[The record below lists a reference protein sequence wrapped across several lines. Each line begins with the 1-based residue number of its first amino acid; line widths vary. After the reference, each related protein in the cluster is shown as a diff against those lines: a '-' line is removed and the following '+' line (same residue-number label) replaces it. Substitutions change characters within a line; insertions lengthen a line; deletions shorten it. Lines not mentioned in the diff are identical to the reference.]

1 MFSVRLHGRGGQGI
15 VTTAELLAVAVFD
28 EDAYAQAFPTFGSE
42 RTGAPV
48 AAYCRIDERPIRSH
62 EPITSPDALIVADPS
77 LFAQVDVLAGLRS
90 DGYLV
95 INASDAAALSGA
107 PAALSG
113 APTQV
118 CLVPATEIARRHIGR
133 PVPGAPLL
141 GAFAAV
147 TGRVGLAALV
157 RAIEE
162 RFPSKVAEANA
173 AAARE
178 AYQMIRATWT
188 EPTHA

>member
-28 EDAYAQAFPTFGSE
+28 EGAHAQAFPTFGSE

-48 AAYCRIDERPIRSH
+48 AAYCRIDDRPIRSH
-62 EPITSPDALIVADPS
+62 EPISSPDALIVADSS
-77 LFAQVDVLAGLRS
+77 LFAQVDVLAGLRP

-95 INASDAAALSGA
+95 INASGVPAMLAGLSDTSA
-107 PAALSG
+107 R
-113 APTQV
+113 V
-118 CLVPATEIARRHIGR
+118 CIVPATEIAQRHVGR

-147 TGRVGLAALV
+147 TGRVGLPALV
-157 RAIEE
+157 EAIEE
-162 RFPSKVAEANA
+162 RFPSKVADANA
-173 AAARE
+173 QAARE
-178 AYQMIRATWT
+178 AYETIRATWT
-188 EPTHA
+188 EQAHA

>member
-62 EPITSPDALIVADPS
+62 EPITSPDALIVADLS

-95 INASDAAALSGA
+95 INASDA

-113 APTQV
+113 APTKV

>member
-28 EDAYAQAFPTFGSE
+28 EGLYAQAFPTFGSE

-48 AAYCRIDERPIRSH
+48 AAYCRVDERPIRSH

-90 DGYLV
+90 DGYVV
-95 INASDAAALSGA
+95 INASDAQAALAG
-107 PAALSG
+107 LSG
-113 APTQV
+113 TPTRV
-118 CLVPATEIARRHIGR
+118 CPVPATQIARRHIGR

-141 GAFAAV
+141 GAFAAI
-147 TGRVGLAALV
+147 TGSVGLPALV
-157 RAIEE
+157 KAIEE
-162 RFPSKVAEANA
+162 RFPSKLADANA

-178 AYQMIRATWT
+178 AYETIRATWT